1 MKETWYHFI
10 FDNDTFLDKH
20 GTCETTFKD
29 IIYDLAVYHGDAS
42 EMFRKC
48 LNGYD
53 EEDIAGI
60 VELYN
65 HFAYTDI
72 GEIYVIEKAIYP
84 NKE

>member
-1 MKETWYHFI
+1 MKKTWYHFI
-10 FDNDTFLDKH
+10 FNDDTFYDM
-20 GTCETTFKD
+20 TCAVSFKD
-29 IIYDLAVYHGDAS
+29 AIWEMAKYHNNAT
-42 EMFRKC
+42 ELFRKC

-60 VELYN
+60 VEMYN